1 MHVFKIDK
9 TLNFSEADESVRKVL
24 SFTVLQSQMENYQTV
39 DQWLTGAG

>member
-1 MHVFKIDK
+1 MQVFKINK
-9 TLNFSEADESVRKVL
+9 TINFNEADESVRKLL